1 MLRFGLV
8 GCGRIGI
15 RHARLLK
22 EIEKAKLV
30 AVCDIDEKKAK
41 NFSNKFKIPYYTDY
55 IKMVKSERLDVIN
68 ICTPSGLHFKHTI
81 DIAPFV
87 QNIIVEKPIALTV
100 ADADKMIEICDLKK
114 TRLFVVKQNRF
125 NLPIIKLHEA
135 IDQKRFG
142 NIYLVTVR
150 VHWRRTQEYYDMD
163 DWHGTLAMDGGV
175 LTNQASHHIDM
186 LQWILGPIK
195 SVSAMTDTF
204 LHNIE
209 VEDTGVAILRARS
222 GALGIIEATTN
233 TSPEDLE
240 GSVNVYGSKGTVEIG
255 GFAMNRIVT
264 WKFDKMRES
273 DNDVIEK
280 YSENPAD
287 VYGFGHRAY
296 LKNVIENI
304 ENNRSPFID
313 GIEGRKTVE
322 IIQAI
327 YKSAEAGKQVNLSFD
342 STKSKSGEKK

>member
-22 EIEKAKLV
+22 EIKNVELT
-30 AVCDIDEKKAK
+30 AVCDINEKKAK
-41 NFSNKFKIPYYTDY
+41 DFSDKFKIPYYTDY
-55 IKMVKSERLDVIN
+55 IKMVKSEKIDVVN
-68 ICTPSGLHFKHTI
+68 ICTPSGLHSEHTI

-87 QNIIVEKPIALTV
+87 NNIIVEKPIALTV
-100 ADADKMIEICDLKK
+100 AGADKMIEVCDLKG

-125 NLPIIKLHEA
+125 NLPIIKLREA
-135 IDQKRFG
+135 IDQDRFG
-142 NIYLVTVR
+142 SIYLVTVR
-150 VHWRRTQEYYDMD
+150 VHWRRTQKYYDMD
-163 DWHGTLAMDGGV
+163 DWHGTWAMDGGV

-240 GSVNVYGSKGTVEIG
+240 GSVNVYGSNGTVEIG

-287 VYGFGHRAY
+287 VYGFGHHAY

-304 ENNRSPFID
+304 ENNGSPLID
-313 GIEGRKTVE
+313 GIEGRKTVK

-327 YKSAEAGKQVNLSFD
+327 YESAETGKQINLSFD
-342 STKSKSGEKK
+342 STKSKLGEKK